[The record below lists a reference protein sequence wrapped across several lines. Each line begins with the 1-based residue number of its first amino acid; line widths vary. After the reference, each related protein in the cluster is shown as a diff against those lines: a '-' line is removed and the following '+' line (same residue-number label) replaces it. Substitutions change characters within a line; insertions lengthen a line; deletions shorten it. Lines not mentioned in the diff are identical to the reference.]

1 MYSLIKLLR
10 QRVTTGSLL
19 VAGLFSVGSGCQ
31 IRQVSWV
38 GVQNSSRPAATR
50 PSVTDRPSE
59 TDRPATNQPV
69 QLASSNTLPSSTEA
83 PVLTQRAIFNT
94 NQRTSEPQVVLA
106 QHASTP
112 RYAPIGRSAGSENV
126 PRIAMASSGMSL
138 PPGMNPPG
146 SNGAAFSTANYVRSQ
161 GHSQGHS
168 HADGKC
174 NCGGSGVYKPLFP
187 RFSGNSGC
195 QSCGNAN
202 CSGGCGDVMSEQGF
216 AVPRATDSQEYIF
229 DGGDHDP
236 KVRLRQD
243 LSQAGLDAEDTVIQ
257 FETVDGKTNV
267 ESGCRVAIYAP
278 RFGSVRKRQ
287 SARERD
293 MALRAQAT
301 LRPDGTGILRD
312 QLPPVNVSKPIKSS
326 NSDNVRIVEAFR
338 DRSRP
343 MPSEV
348 VVPMVTLS
356 DAFKPYEDF
365 SLIRNGDLR
374 STDLAKLSKSTA
386 AARIWTNV
394 DELNVLIDGKE
405 AIDITGAKKAADIT
419 IYEHKGAR
427 IRLCKVAS
435 DQMANPGDIISFT
448 IRFDNV
454 GEQPLKSLVV
464 TDSLAPRLEYV
475 ENSQQASVAA
485 DFSTT
490 PNSVGSYVL
499 RWELENG
506 LKPGDGGLVRFS
518 CKVR

>member
-1 MYSLIKLLR
+1 MHSLNKLLR
-10 QRVTTGSLL
+10 KRVTTGSFI
-19 VAGLFSVGSGCQ
+19 VAGLFSVSSGCQ
-31 IRQVSWV
+31 SHPLSWV
-38 GVQNSSRPAATR
+38 GAQNSIRPATTR
-50 PSVTDRPSE
+50 PGMTDQP
-59 TDRPATNQPV
+59 TTNQPV
-69 QLASSNTLPSSTEA
+69 RLASSNTLLGSKEATE
-83 PVLTQRAIFNT
+83 LTQSAEYNEDHGS
-94 NQRTSEPQVVLA
+94 SEPKVVPA
-106 QHASTP
+106 QHTSTP
-112 RYAPIGRSAGSENV
+112 RYAPIGRSVASENV
-126 PRIAMASSGMSL
+126 PRIAMASSGMAV
-138 PPGMNPPG
+138 PPGMNPPPQ
-146 SNGAAFSTANYVRSQ
+146 NGATFSTASHARP
-161 GHSQGHS
+161 QGHS

-174 NCGGSGVYKPLFP
+174 NCGGSGVYKPVFP

-195 QSCGNAN
+195 QSCGSAT
-202 CSGGCGDVMSEQGF
+202 CSGGCGDVMIEQGF
-216 AVPRATDSQEYIF
+216 AVPRATDAQEYIF

-287 SARERD
+287 STRERD
-293 MALRAQAT
+293 LALRAQAT
-301 LRPDGTGILRD
+301 LRPDGPGILRD

-343 MPSEV
+343 MPAEL

-356 DAFKPYEDF
+356 DAFKPYEDL
-365 SLIRNGDLR
+365 SLIRNGDLKT
-374 STDLAKLSKSTA
+374 TDLAKLSKSAA

-405 AIDITGAKKAADIT
+405 AIDVTGAKKAADIT

-485 DFSTT
+485 NFSTT
-490 PNSVGSYVL
+490 PNSVGSSVL

>member
-1 MYSLIKLLR
+1 MHSLNKLLR
-10 QRVTTGSLL
+10 QRVATGSLI
-19 VAGLFSVGSGCQ
+19 VAGLLSVSSGCQ
-31 IRQVSWV
+31 SRQLSWV
-38 GVQNSSRPAATR
+38 GAQNSSRPAATR
-50 PSVTDRPSE
+50 PSVTDRPE
-59 TDRPATNQPV
+59 PNQPV
-69 QLASSNTLPSSTEA
+69 QLASSNASRDSAEA
-83 PVLTQRAIFNT
+83 SDLTQSAVYNAS
-94 NQRTSEPQVVLA
+94 QGKSEPQVVPA
-106 QHASTP
+106 QHTFTP

-126 PRIAMASSGMSL
+126 PRIAMASSGMALS
-138 PPGMNPPG
+138 PGMNSPP
-146 SNGAAFSTANYVRSQ
+146 SNGAAFSTASHVRSQ
-161 GHSQGHS
+161 DRSQGRSQGHS

-195 QSCGNAN
+195 QNCGNAN

-216 AVPRATDSQEYIF
+216 AVPRATDAQEYIF

-257 FETVDGKTNV
+257 FETMDGKTNV
-267 ESGCRVAIYAP
+267 ESGCRVAVYAP

-293 MALRAQAT
+293 LALRAQAT

-312 QLPPVNVSKPIKSS
+312 QLPPANVSKPIKSS

-356 DAFKPYEDF
+356 DAFKPYEDL
-365 SLIRNGDLR
+365 SLIRNGDLKT
-374 STDLAKLSKSTA
+374 TDLAKLSKSAA

-419 IYEHKGAR
+419 IYEYKGAR

-490 PNSVGSYVL
+490 PNSVGSSVL